1 MPLDQTPH
9 IGYDDDDK
17 EDEESDNDGMSFL
30 DHLEELR
37 WHLIRSAIA
46 IAIFMVIGF
55 VFHQEVFQMLIL
67 PPSKVDFITY
77 RVLCDIGNAVG
88 IESLCVEKMNFA
100 LMSREVSGQ
109 FMMALTTAAIVGLV
123 VAFPYIFWEI
133 WRFIKPGLK
142 KEEKGAARGAVFYVT
157 LLFFMGVLFG
167 YYVVAPFAIN
177 FLVNFQIDE
186 SIINQFDI
194 GSYIGI
200 LATLTL
206 ACGITF
212 QLPIAIF
219 VLTKIGVVTPLFL
232 RTYRRHSLVVIL
244 IVAAV
249 ITPSPDAISQIL
261 VSIPLY
267 ILFEIS
273 ILVSERV
280 EKARL
285 ATLEG

>member
-9 IGYDDDDK
+9 I
-17 EDEESDNDGMSFL
+17 ESDNDGMSFL

-186 SIINQFDI
+186 SIINQF
-194 GSYIGI
+194 
-200 LATLTL
+200 
-206 ACGITF
+206 GITF